1 MVSYL
6 RARSEGLGVPGDVGL
21 MGRPE
26 RIVVL
31 GAGLLLGREI
41 LIRRGKGP
49 SWLPRGFDVG
59 LAILGLLAAAGYWN
73 LLQFHYPMF
82 GHSSDTY
89 HYYVG
94 GKYYPE
100 LGHTR
105 LYLCT
110 AIADAEAVEHDQADG
125 SAHCAASTARANS
138 TPLPAERRR
147 TPGESG
153 DGAFPVPLP
162 RPLCPGP
169 VPGGR
174 GKQEL

>member
-1 MVSYL
+1 MYDAAAMASLGWLTLGGLAVWAAAPL
-6 RARSEGLGVPGDVGL
+6 LDRGQVETVRAATGL
-21 MGRPE
+21 
-26 RIVVL
+26 L

-73 LLQFHYPMF
+73 LFQFHYPMF

-110 AIADAEAVEHDQADG
+110 AI
-125 SAHCAASTARANS
+125 
-138 TPLPAERRR
+138 
-147 TPGESG
+147 
-153 DGAFPVPLP
+153 
-162 RPLCPGP
+162 
-169 VPGGR
+169 
-174 GKQEL
+174 